1 MQSIFATALVSD
13 RVIYALSWTL
23 LHSLWQGVALA
34 ILAGMLMWWGR
45 KQAASLRYNVLSLSL
60 LGFVATVLL
69 TFGLEWQ
76 FQAAYQAGKVVDIR
90 YLTPDLGAFITA
102 ENGNIDQAKSLLQD
116 YWQRWQV
123 FFNQN
128 TFFIVAC
135 WILMLSLKS
144 IKMGLDIW
152 SLYRMRWYRTYQP
165 SLYWRNRLVDL
176 TTQIKLKQSVVLLE
190 SALVPGPSALGFFK
204 PLILIP
210 VGLLNN
216 LPAEQVEAILLH
228 ELAHIRRNDYVVNFM
243 QCLLENVFFFNPG
256 LLWVSNLIRQEREN
270 CCDDLAIQAMKNKTL
285 YVNALVAFQEY
296 KLHGAQ
302 YALAFAG
309 QKSPLLD
316 RVKRIINHHNYKTL
330 SIMEKVSLL
339 ATVLLISAIS
349 FLSLQQTQAQTTKE
363 GRIPS
368 LTNVNVSGSGTTSN
382 PQIMFLQDVE
392 GKTYSIKRVDK
403 KIQEMYVNGE
413 KLTEDKYAQYEPI
426 IKEIDEQ
433 IERDRQQA
441 EKDHAQAE
449 VDRQQAERDR
459 QQAEKDRAQAVL
471 DRQQADRD
479 RVQAE
484 RDKAQAE
491 IDRQQAGRDREQQ
504 VRDQERAK
512 LDRVQADR
520 DKERAEHDRKQ
531 SDLDRIQAGRDK
543 EQAERDRKQADLDR
557 VQAEKDRAQSLRDQ
571 EQAKRDR
578 AQAELD
584 RQQAEK
590 DRAQAEIDRAQ
601 AAKDRIQAEKDRKEA
616 EELMKGLIAE
626 MITDKLVKDKE
637 SLNGFRLT
645 EDAFV
650 VNGVKQSDALHT
662 KYLQKFIKRQGYG
675 IYYGSDSRGGGRG
688 YFFGKQ
694 D

>member
-23 LHSLWQGVALA
+23 LHSLWQGITLA
-34 ILAGMLMWWGR
+34 ILAGMLMWLGR
-45 KQAASLRYNVLSLSL
+45 KQGAALRYNLLSLSL
-60 LGFVATVLL
+60 LGFVGAVLL
-69 TFGLEWQ
+69 TFVLEWQ
-76 FQAAYQAGKVVDIR
+76 FQAAYQGGKEVDIH
-90 YLTPDLGAFITA
+90 YLTPDLGAFIPA
-102 ENGNIDQAKSLLQD
+102 ADSNLSEAKSWLQD
-116 YWQRWQV
+116 YWQQWQV

-128 TFFIVAC
+128 TFLIVAG
-135 WILMLSLKS
+135 WILTLSLKS

-165 SLYWRNRLVDL
+165 SLYWRNRLLDL
-176 TTQIKLKQSVVLLE
+176 ADKIKLKQSVVLLE

-204 PLILIP
+204 PLILVP

-339 ATVLLISAIS
+339 ATVLLISAVT
-349 FLSLQQTQAQTTKE
+349 FLSLQSTQAQTTKE

-368 LTNVNVSGSGTTSN
+368 FTNINVSGNGTANN
-382 PQIMFLQDVE
+382 PQIMFLQDVD

-413 KLTEDKYAQYEPI
+413 KLTEDKYVQYEPV

-441 EKDHAQAE
+441 ERDRAQAE
-449 VDRQQAERDR
+449 LDRQQAER
-459 QQAEKDRAQAVL
+459 DRAQAVL

-491 IDRQQAGRDREQQ
+491 LDRQQAGRDREQQ
-504 VRDQERAK
+504 IRDQERAK

-520 DKERAEHDRKQ
+520 DKEQAERDRKQ
-531 SDLDRIQAGRDK
+531 SDLDRIQA
-543 EQAERDRKQADLDR
+543 ERDR
-557 VQAEKDRAQSLRDQ
+557 VQSLRDQ

-584 RQQAEK
+584 RQQADRDRVQAEK
-590 DRAQAEIDRAQ
+590 DRAQAVLDRQQAERDRAQ
-601 AAKDRIQAEKDRKEA
+601 AEKDRIQAEKDRKEA
-616 EELMKGLIAE
+616 EELMKSIIEE

>member
-1 MQSIFATALVSD
+1 MNSLFAASFFSERLLQT
-13 RVIYALSWTL
+13 ISWTL
-23 LHSLWQGVALA
+23 LHSLWQGLAMALC
-34 ILAGMLMWWGR
+34 AGLIMLIF
-45 KQAASLRYNVLSLSL
+45 KHQKAQLRYNLLSILM
-60 LGFVATVLL
+60 L
-69 TFGLEWQ
+69 TFVVGISTTALIEWY
-76 FQAAYQAGKVVDIR
+76 F
-90 YLTPDLGAFITA
+90 F
-102 ENGNIDQAKSLLQD
+102 KSLGRIPSIQYLSASEISGGILNAAQITQAQS
-116 YWQRWQV
+116 WFKTNVQLLRSL
-123 FFNQN
+123 FEQN
-128 TFFIVAC
+128 HLLLVSV
-135 WILMLSLKS
+135 WILMMSLKS

-165 SLYWRNRLVDL
+165 SLYWRNRLIDL
-176 TTQIKLKQSVVLLE
+176 AEQMKLTQSVVLLE

-228 ELAHIRRNDYVVNFM
+228 ELAHIRRQDYLVNFI

-270 CCDDLAIQAMKNKTL
+270 CCDDLAIKAMKNKTL

-330 SIMEKVSLL
+330 SIMEKISLL
-339 ATVLLISAIS
+339 ASVLLISAVT
-349 FLSLQQTQAQTTKE
+349 FLSLQSTQAQTTKE

-368 LTNVNVSGSGTTSN
+368 LTNVNVSGSGTAGN
-382 PQIMFLQDVE
+382 PQILFLQDVN
-392 GKTYSIKRVDK
+392 GKTYSIKRVEK
-403 KIQEMYVNGE
+403 KIQEMYVDGE
-413 KLTEDKYAQYEPI
+413 KLSADQYTQYEAMI
-426 IKEIDEQ
+426 QELDEQ

-441 EKDHAQAE
+441 ERDRAQAE
-449 VDRQQAERDR
+449 LDRQQAERDR
-459 QQAEKDRAQAVL
+459 QQADRDRQQAVL
-471 DRQQADRD
+471 DRQQAERD
-479 RVQAE
+479 RALAERDKIQTEVLNSQQAERDRAQAE
-484 RDKAQAE
+484 RDKVQTE
-491 IDRQQAGRDREQQ
+491 VLRQQAD
-504 VRDQERAK
+504 
-512 LDRVQADR
+512 
-520 DKERAEHDRKQ
+520 
-531 SDLDRIQAGRDK
+531 
-543 EQAERDRKQADLDR
+543 RDRKQADLDR
-557 VQAEKDRAQSLRDQ
+557 LQAEKDRAQALRDQ

-584 RQQAEK
+584 RQQADRDRIQAEK
-590 DRAQAEIDRAQ
+590 DRAQAELDRQQ

-616 EELMKGLIAE
+616 EELLKNLIDE
-626 MITDKLVKDKE
+626 MVTDKLIKDKE

-650 VNGVKQSDALHT
+650 VNGVRQSPELHT

>member
-1 MQSIFATALVSD
+1 MQLAFATVLVSD

-23 LHSLWQGVALA
+23 LHSLWQGLALA
-34 ILAGMLMWWGR
+34 ILAGLWMWLGR
-45 KQAASLRYNVLSLSL
+45 KQSASWRYNLLSLSL
-60 LGFVATVLL
+60 LFFVATVLV
-69 TFGLEWQ
+69 TFVLEWQ
-76 FQAAYQAGKVVDIR
+76 FQFAHGQGKSVAIQ
-90 YLTPDLGAFITA
+90 YLGEDLGALVAVEGGTLS
-102 ENGNIDQAKSLLQD
+102 QAKSWMSE

-165 SLYWRNRLVDL
+165 SLYWRNRLIDL
-176 TTQIKLKQSVVLLE
+176 AAQMKLTQSVVLLE

-204 PLILIP
+204 PLILVP

-216 LPAEQVEAILLH
+216 LPPEQVEAILLH
-228 ELAHIRRNDYVVNFM
+228 ELAHIRRNDYLVNFI

-270 CCDDLAIQAMKNKTL
+270 CCDDLAIKAMKNKTL

-330 SIMEKVSLL
+330 SIMEKISLL
-339 ATVLLISAIS
+339 ATVLLISAVT
-349 FLSLQQTQAQTTKE
+349 FLSLQSTQAQTTKE

-368 LTNVNVSGSGTTSN
+368 LTNVNVSGSGTASN
-382 PQIMFLQDVE
+382 PQIMFLQDVD
-392 GKTYSIKRVDK
+392 GKTYSIKRVEK
-403 KIQEMYVNGE
+403 KIQEMYVDGE
-413 KLTEDKYAQYEPI
+413 KLSADKYTQYEAMI
-426 IKEIDEQ
+426 QELDEQ

-441 EKDHAQAE
+441 EKDRAQAE
-449 VDRQQAERDR
+449 
-459 QQAEKDRAQAVL
+459 L

-479 RVQAE
+479 RKQAE
-484 RDKAQAE
+484 RDRAQAE
-491 IDRQQAGRDREQQ
+491 LDRQQADRDREQS

-520 DKERAEHDRKQ
+520 DKERAV
-531 SDLDRIQAGRDK
+531 LDRQQADRDRLQAEKDRAQAELDRQQADRDK
-543 EQAERDRKQADLDR
+543 LQAERDRKQADLDR
-557 VQAEKDRAQSLRDQ
+557 VQAER
-571 EQAKRDR
+571 
-578 AQAELD
+578 
-584 RQQAEK
+584 

-601 AAKDRIQAEKDRKEA
+601 AQKDRIQAEKDRKEA
-616 EELMKGLIAE
+616 EELLKGLIAE
-626 MITDKLVKDKE
+626 MVNDKLIKDKE

-650 VNGVKQSDALHT
+650 VNGVKQSQELHT

>member
-1 MQSIFATALVSD
+1 MNCLFAASFFSERLLQT
-13 RVIYALSWTL
+13 ISWTL
-23 LHSLWQGVALA
+23 LHSLWQGLAMAL
-34 ILAGMLMWWGR
+34 LAALIMLVSAR
-45 KQAASLRYNVLSLSL
+45 QKAQLRYNLLSVLMLT
-60 LGFVATVLL
+60 FVAAISTTALIEWYFFKSLGRIPSIQYFSANEISGSILNATQIAQAQSWFKTNMQLLRSLFEQNHVLL
-69 TFGLEWQ
+69 
-76 FQAAYQAGKVVDIR
+76 V
-90 YLTPDLGAFITA
+90 GA
-102 ENGNIDQAKSLLQD
+102 
-116 YWQRWQV
+116 
-123 FFNQN
+123 
-128 TFFIVAC
+128 
-135 WILMLSLKS
+135 WILILSLKS
-144 IKMGLDIW
+144 IKMGLSIW

-165 SLYWRNRLVDL
+165 SLYWRNRLIDL
-176 TTQIKLKQSVVLLE
+176 AAQMKLTQSVVLLE

-228 ELAHIRRNDYVVNFM
+228 ELAHIRRNDYLVNFI

-270 CCDDLAIQAMKNKTL
+270 CCDDLAIKAMKNKTL

-330 SIMEKVSLL
+330 SIMEKISLL
-339 ATVLLISAIS
+339 ATVLLISTVT
-349 FLSLQQTQAQTTKE
+349 FLSLQSTQAQTTKE

-368 LTNVNVSGSGTTSN
+368 LTNVNVSGSGTESN
-382 PQIMFLQDVE
+382 PQILFLQDVD
-392 GKTYSIKRVDK
+392 GKTYSIKRVEK

-413 KLTEDKYAQYEPI
+413 KLSADKYTQYEAMI
-426 IKEIDEQ
+426 QELDEQ
-433 IERDRQQA
+433 IERD
-441 EKDHAQAE
+441 H
-449 VDRQQAERDR
+449 QQAERDR
-459 QQAEKDRAQAVL
+459 AQAELDRKQAERDRAQAELDRQQAEL

-479 RVQAE
+479 RAE
-484 RDKAQAE
+484 A
-491 IDRQQAGRDREQQ
+491 

-512 LDRVQADR
+512 LDRLQAD
-520 DKERAEHDRKQ
+520 
-531 SDLDRIQAGRDK
+531 RDK
-543 EQAERDRKQADLDR
+543 EQAERDRKQSDLDR
-557 VQAEKDRAQSLRDQ
+557 LQAEKDRAQALRDQ

-584 RQQAEK
+584 RQQADR
-590 DRAQAEIDRAQ
+590 DRAQAELDRQQ

-616 EELMKGLIAE
+616 EELMKSLIEE
-626 MITDKLVKDKE
+626 MISDKLIKDKE

-650 VNGVKQSDALHT
+650 VNGVKQSQELHT
-662 KYLQKFIKRQGYG
+662 KYLQKFIKRAGYG

-694 D
+694 N

>member
-1 MQSIFATALVSD
+1 MNTLFAASFFSERLLQT
-13 RVIYALSWTL
+13 ISWTL
-23 LHSLWQGVALA
+23 LHSLWQGLAMALC
-34 ILAGMLMWWGR
+34 AGLIMLIFKR
-45 KQAASLRYNVLSLSL
+45 QKAQLRYNLLSILM
-60 LGFVATVLL
+60 L
-69 TFGLEWQ
+69 TFVVGISTTALVEWH
-76 FQAAYQAGKVVDIR
+76 F
-90 YLTPDLGAFITA
+90 F
-102 ENGNIDQAKSLLQD
+102 KSLGHIPSIKYFGASEISGVILNAAQITQAQS
-116 YWQRWQV
+116 WFKTNVQLLRSL
-123 FFNQN
+123 FEQN
-128 TFFIVAC
+128 HLLLVSV

-165 SLYWRNRLVDL
+165 SLYWRNRLIDL
-176 TTQIKLKQSVVLLE
+176 AAQMKLTQSVVLLE

-228 ELAHIRRNDYVVNFM
+228 ELAHIRRNDYLVNFI

-270 CCDDLAIQAMKNKTL
+270 CCDDLAIKAMKNKTL

-330 SIMEKVSLL
+330 SIMEKISLL
-339 ATVLLISAIS
+339 ATVLLISAVT
-349 FLSLQQTQAQTTKE
+349 FLSLQSTQAQTTKE

-368 LTNVNVSGSGTTSN
+368 LTNVNVSGSGTASN
-382 PQIMFLQDVE
+382 PQIMFLQDVD
-392 GKTYSIKRVDK
+392 GKTYSIKRVEK
-403 KIQEMYVNGE
+403 KIQEMYVDGE
-413 KLTEDKYAQYEPI
+413 KLSADKYTQYEAMI
-426 IKEIDEQ
+426 QELDEQ

-441 EKDHAQAE
+441 EKDRAQAE
-449 VDRQQAERDR
+449 
-459 QQAEKDRAQAVL
+459 L

-479 RVQAE
+479 RKQAE
-484 RDKAQAE
+484 RDRAQAE
-491 IDRQQAGRDREQQ
+491 LDRQQADRDREQS

-520 DKERAEHDRKQ
+520 DKERAV
-531 SDLDRIQAGRDK
+531 LDRQQADRDRLQAEKDRAQAELDRQQADRDK
-543 EQAERDRKQADLDR
+543 LQAERDRKQADLDR
-557 VQAEKDRAQSLRDQ
+557 VQAER
-571 EQAKRDR
+571 
-578 AQAELD
+578 
-584 RQQAEK
+584 

-601 AAKDRIQAEKDRKEA
+601 AQKDRIQAEKDRKEA
-616 EELMKGLIAE
+616 EELLKGLIAE
-626 MITDKLVKDKE
+626 MVNDKLIKDKE

-650 VNGVKQSDALHT
+650 VNGVKQSQELHT

>member
-1 MQSIFATALVSD
+1 MQLAFATVIVSD
-13 RVIYALSWTL
+13 RVVYALSWTL
-23 LHSLWQGVALA
+23 LHSIWQGLALA
-34 ILAGMLMWWGR
+34 ILAGLWMWLGR
-45 KQAASLRYNVLSLSL
+45 KQSASWRYNLLSLSL
-60 LGFVATVLL
+60 LFFVATVLV
-69 TFGLEWQ
+69 TFVLEWQ
-76 FQAAYQAGKVVDIR
+76 FQFAHEQGKSVAIQ
-90 YLTPDLGAFITA
+90 YLGEDLGALVAVEGGTLS
-102 ENGNIDQAKSLLQD
+102 QAKSWMNE

-144 IKMGLDIW
+144 IKMGLSIW

-165 SLYWRNRLVDL
+165 SLYWRNRLIDL
-176 TTQIKLKQSVVLLE
+176 AAQMKLTQSVELLE

-204 PLILIP
+204 PLILVP

-228 ELAHIRRNDYVVNFM
+228 ELAHIRRNDYLVNFI

-330 SIMEKVSLL
+330 SIMEKISLL
-339 ATVLLISAIS
+339 ATVLLISAVT
-349 FLSLQQTQAQTTKE
+349 FLSLQSTQAQTTKE

-368 LTNVNVSGSGTTSN
+368 LTNVNVSGSGTESN
-382 PQIMFLQDVE
+382 PQILFLQDVD
-392 GKTYSIKRVDK
+392 GKTYSIKRVEK
-403 KIQEMYVNGE
+403 RIQEMYVNGE
-413 KLTEDKYAQYEPI
+413 KLSADKYTQYEAMI
-426 IKEIDEQ
+426 QELDEQ

-441 EKDHAQAE
+441 ERDRAQAE
-449 VDRQQAERDR
+449 LDRK
-459 QQAEKDRAQAVL
+459 QAEKDRAQAEL

-479 RVQAE
+479 REQSV
-484 RDKAQAE
+484 RDRAQAE
-491 IDRQQAGRDREQQ
+491 LDRQQADRDRAQA

-512 LDRVQADR
+512 LDRLQAD
-520 DKERAEHDRKQ
+520 
-531 SDLDRIQAGRDK
+531 RDK
-543 EQAERDRKQADLDR
+543 EQAERDRKQSDLDR
-557 VQAEKDRAQSLRDQ
+557 LQAEKDRAQALRDQ

-584 RQQAEK
+584 RQQADR
-590 DRAQAEIDRAQ
+590 DRAQAELDRQQ

-616 EELMKGLIAE
+616 EELLKGLIVE
-626 MITDKLVKDKE
+626 MISDKLIKDKE

-650 VNGVKQSDALHT
+650 VNGVRQSPELHT
-662 KYLQKFIKRQGYG
+662 KYMQKFIKRAGYG

-694 D
+694 N

>member
-1 MQSIFATALVSD
+1 MNSFFATSFFSERLLQT
-13 RVIYALSWTL
+13 ISWTL
-23 LHSLWQGVALA
+23 LHSLWQGLAMAL
-34 ILAGMLMWWGR
+34 LAALIMLISQR
-45 KQAASLRYNVLSLSL
+45 QKAQLRYNLLSSL
-60 LGFVATVLL
+60 MLTFVVGIITTALIEWHFFKSLGSIPSIQYFSANEISGSILNATQIAQAQSWFKTNVQLLRSLFEQNHVLL
-69 TFGLEWQ
+69 
-76 FQAAYQAGKVVDIR
+76 V
-90 YLTPDLGAFITA
+90 GA
-102 ENGNIDQAKSLLQD
+102 
-116 YWQRWQV
+116 
-123 FFNQN
+123 
-128 TFFIVAC
+128 
-135 WILMLSLKS
+135 WILILSLKS
-144 IKMGLDIW
+144 IKMGLSIW

-165 SLYWRNRLVDL
+165 SLYWRNRLIDL
-176 TTQIKLKQSVVLLE
+176 AAQMKLTQSVVLLE

-204 PLILIP
+204 PLILVP

-228 ELAHIRRNDYVVNFM
+228 ELAHIRRNDYLVNFI

-316 RVKRIINHHNYKTL
+316 RVKRLINHHNYKTL
-330 SIMEKVSLL
+330 SIMEKISLL
-339 ATVLLISAIS
+339 ATVLLISAVT
-349 FLSLQQTQAQTTKE
+349 FLSLQSTQAQTTKE

-368 LTNVNVSGSGTTSN
+368 LTNVNVSGSGTESN
-382 PQIMFLQDVE
+382 PQILFLQDVD
-392 GKTYSIKRVDK
+392 GKTYSIKRVEK

-413 KLTEDKYAQYEPI
+413 KLSADKYTQYEAMI
-426 IKEIDEQ
+426 QELDEQ

-441 EKDHAQAE
+441 ERDRAQAE
-449 VDRQQAERDR
+449 LDRKQAERDR
-459 QQAEKDRAQAVL
+459 AQAEL

-479 RVQAE
+479 REQSV
-484 RDKAQAE
+484 RDRAQAE
-491 IDRQQAGRDREQQ
+491 LDRQQADRDRAQA

-512 LDRVQADR
+512 LDRLQAD
-520 DKERAEHDRKQ
+520 
-531 SDLDRIQAGRDK
+531 RDK
-543 EQAERDRKQADLDR
+543 EQAERDRKQSDLDR
-557 VQAEKDRAQSLRDQ
+557 LQAEKDRAQAVRDQ

-584 RQQAEK
+584 RQQADR
-590 DRAQAEIDRAQ
+590 DRAQAELDRQQ

-616 EELMKGLIAE
+616 EELMKNLIDE
-626 MITDKLVKDKE
+626 MISDKLIKDKE

-650 VNGVKQSDALHT
+650 VNGVKQSQELHT
-662 KYLQKFIKRQGYG
+662 KYMQKFIKRAGYG

-694 D
+694 N